1 MYNHEKIVALFKF
14 SNGIN
19 LFLYFRFINKQTKKM
34 SDLKTPQDNRL
45 GDDAAYAD
53 GGAEPKNVQVGRYS

>member
-1 MYNHEKIVALFKF
+1 MRTL
-14 SNGIN
+14 
-19 LFLYFRFINKQTKKM
+19 LLYFNSQTALIYFYISDSLRNKKM

-53 GGAEPKNVQVGRYS
+53 GGAEPKNVQVGRYT

>member
-1 MYNHEKIVALFKF
+1 
-14 SNGIN
+14 
-19 LFLYFRFINKQTKKM
+19 M

-53 GGAEPKNVQVGRYS
+53 GGAEPKNVQVGRYIYNISHDQY